1 MNLRCSVTV
10 LIGRHVCGTGSS
22 PTGGSGIRN
31 LRCAGRG
38 PGCTLRH
45 AAFLPAVCRQ
55 RCGPWPGVPSA
66 VCGVLRLCVA
76 QYLPTA
82 MPEHRR
88 WCFARHTDRDP
99 VSTAVFRFAF
109 HGGFGTCIVRSGVQR
124 RISLDS
130 LSHLSCRLSQSF
142 ILEHLN
148 FSHPQ
153 NISLS
158 YLSCSIGSLSFSLS
172 PALGRHLSGFSC
184 MYVFLLNLSL
194 SIFRPPSLS
203 LSRPSLSLSLAS
215 SSLVNLSPS
224 ISRIL
229 PFTSIS
235 VSRLLSSS
243 QPLPRSRPH
252 THIDIGGSFPG
263 ARAVVSW
270 WSFDRSVALCS
281 MCPHQVF
288 VPSGEGVGVGIK
300 KRNPTPW
307 RQKNQPPPLP
317 VYIDLPPSIFTLPGV
332 PQT

>member
-1 MNLRCSVTV
+1 M
-10 LIGRHVCGTGSS
+10 
-22 PTGGSGIRN
+22 
-31 LRCAGRG
+31 CASR
-38 PGCTLRH
+38 R
-45 AAFLPAVCRQ
+45 FLCY
-55 RCGPWPGVPSA
+55 
-66 VCGVLRLCVA
+66 A

-82 MPEHRR
+82 MPGHYR
-88 WCFARHTDRDP
+88 WYFARHTDRDP
-99 VSTAVFRFAF
+99 VSTAVFRSAF

-194 SIFRPPSLS
+194 SISRPPSLS

-235 VSRLLSSS
+235 VSRLLNSS

-307 RQKNQPPPLP
+307 RQKKPTSPPPGLHRP
-317 VYIDLPPSIFTLPGV
+317 SAVHIHVTRGTSDLASSNQTRAFVVTLVNNVSG
-332 PQT
+332 